1 MTLKISKEI
10 SLPLEAVTQTFGI
23 LAIKGSGKSYTGS
36 VMAEEMLNA
45 GQQVIAIDPTGAWWG
60 LQSSADGKK
69 EGYGI
74 VVFGGDHA
82 NIALDEHSGELIA
95 QTLVEQ
101 KISAI
106 LDLSIMRKGA
116 MKRFVADFLE
126 TLYRINREAL
136 HVFVDEADLFAPQK
150 TFGDEARTLGAME
163 DMVRRGR
170 KRGIG
175 CTMITQRPAS
185 INKDVLTQV
194 EILIGLRLNHPRD
207 IDAIEEWVKV
217 NATIAQAKTMIDSL
231 PSLQT
236 GHAWIWSPSWLN
248 VFKKV
253 TIRKRTTFDSG
264 ATPKPGQRTITPK
277 KLARIDIEKLGFKIN
292 ESISKKKEEDPA
304 TLKKKIIELE
314 RQLKSEKTLGNV
326 DRSFVIDNSETINKL
341 SKSIEQLESEKHMQS
356 KIIGKYKVLFDSTK
370 MKFDELSASLKP
382 IDVKIAELKPYQLK
396 ALSELEGKT
405 KITYKKINAPEQ
417 TQVSQQT
424 QYSFSLGKCERGIL
438 TVLAHRKPNE
448 SSKNLIAIQSGYS
461 SSSGGFNN
469 SLSKLKQQGFISG
482 SNGIYNITNSGEV
495 ALGEYDPL
503 PTGEALHKYWIDKL
517 PKCES
522 RILAR
527 LIEIYP
533 ASSGKHTL
541 ASWLSYSETSGGFNN
556 SLSRLR
562 TLELINGSSI
572 EMVASSNLF

>member
-36 VMAEEMLNA
+36 VMAEEMLDA

-82 NIALDEHSGELIA
+82 NIPLDEHSGELIA

-106 LDLSIMRKGA
+106 LDLSLMRKAA
-116 MKRFVADFLE
+116 MKRFVATFLE

-150 TFGDEARTLGAME
+150 TFGDEARCLGAME

-175 CTMITQRPAS
+175 CTLITQRPAS

-194 EILIGLRLNHPRD
+194 EILIALRLNHPRD

-217 NATIAQAKTMIDSL
+217 NATVSQAKTMIDSL

-253 TIRKRTTFDSG
+253 GIRKRKTFDSG
-264 ATPKPGQRTITPK
+264 ATPKPGERTIAPK
-277 KLARIDIEKLGFKIN
+277 KLARIDIEKLGDKIN
-292 ESISKKKEEDPA
+292 ESIAKKKDSDPVE
-304 TLKKKIIELE
+304 LNKRIIQLE
-314 RQLKSEKTLGNV
+314 RQLIQKVSPNTAQNTEA
-326 DRSFVIDNSETINKL
+326 INKL
-341 SKSIEQLESEKHMQS
+341 AKTIELLSSEKHMQGTL
-356 KIIGKYKVLFDSTK
+356 IAKYKTFIAGHKIKLDEFMASFKEIEARTSK
-370 MKFDELSASLKP
+370 LNELSEKGLLAAPRIEIVNPLPEAFSYTV
-382 IDVKIAELKPYQLK
+382 ID
-396 ALSELEGKT
+396 
-405 KITYKKINAPEQ
+405 
-417 TQVSQQT
+417 
-424 QYSFSLGKCERGIL
+424 KCGRGIL
-438 TVLAHRKPNE
+438 TVLIHRMPHQ

-461 SSSGGFNN
+461 ASSGGFNN
-469 SLSKLKQQGFISG
+469 SLSKLKQAGFISG
-482 SNGIYNITNSGEV
+482 SSDAYEITSSGRV
-495 ALGEYDPL
+495 ALGNYNPL
-503 PTGEALHKYWIDKL
+503 PTGEALHRYWIDKL

-522 RILAR
+522 RILAK
-527 LIEIYP
+527 LIEIYS
-533 ASSGKHTL
+533 AHTTKEVL
-541 ASWLSYSETSGGFNN
+541 ASWLGYSATSGGFNN
-556 SLSRLR
+556 SISRLR
-562 TLELINGSSI
+562 TLELITGSSKQFG
-572 EMVASSNLF
+572 ASSNLF